1 MTSLNMSSLD
11 AALVQATLACDV
23 AYIVELFQAECN
35 CDMDPSRFVLS
46 RGLYTTSVDMYRDIL
61 IIVNGLG
68 IGAEIL
74 EMMPYIDDYLE
85 YYFS

>member
-1 MTSLNMSSLD
+1 MSSLD
-11 AALVQATLACDV
+11 AALFQATLACDV
-23 AYIVELFQAECN
+23 AYIIKLFQAECN

-46 RGLYTTSVDMYRDIL
+46 RGFYTTSVDMYRNIL